1 MRVGSR
7 ESRHRPPQASASDAR
22 GALVRR
28 VLLQVRLRLQ
38 EAHSHMALQWVWRL
52 FRAEA
57 HLLQSVPVPCRCREQ
72 LACPDRSRSGFQ
84 TQVRRQ
90 PLQRG
95 GTLFDASRALSLH
108 CRCRRGCASSSSKCL
123 INVNE
128 ATRRRANSAQKR
140 QGRAGCNRGRW
151 GPKAA
156 REVGYPRRPLAART
170 PSSLV

>member
-38 EAHSHMALQWVWRL
+38 EAHPHMALQWVWRL

-57 HLLQSVPVPCRCREQ
+57 HLLQSAPVPCRCREQ
-72 LACPDRSRSGFQ
+72 LARPDRSRSGFQ

-95 GTLFDASRALSLH
+95 GTLFDASRALSLY
-108 CRCRRGCASSSSKCL
+108 CRCRRGCASSSSECL
-123 INVNE
+123 IRVNE
-128 ATRRRANSAQKR
+128 ATRRRATQKR
-140 QGRAGCNRGRW
+140 QGRAGRNRGRR

-156 REVGYPRRPLAART
+156 REVGCPRRPLAAGT